1 MYFFIVREL
10 RRNITLIID
19 PIDDFPNFL
28 WPQFLDNSLYEIK
41 TIDLPG
47 STRGSSRV
55 RSIGQFIS
63 LTFVR
68 YRGARLAYY
77 FRRFRCWIIF
87 SLVISV
93 GFNRAG
99 NFHFWRWWWWRWW
112 RTSYSPGARVP
123 KKCTSICK
131 RFEGISLFV
140 VSRRVR
146 KVTSDTMP
154 PPKRPVQL

>member
-19 PIDDFPNFL
+19 PIDDVPNFL

-68 YRGARLAYY
+68 YRGTRLAYY
-77 FRRFRCWIIF
+77 FRRFRCCKMQINK
-87 SLVISV
+87 ISV
-93 GFNRAG
+93 CFL
-99 NFHFWRWWWWRWW
+99 
-112 RTSYSPGARVP
+112 Y
-123 KKCTSICK
+123 C
-131 RFEGISLFV
+131 ISFIMRV
-140 VSRRVR
+140 VSDEIQHRDSSPQY
-146 KVTSDTMP
+146 KF
-154 PPKRPVQL
+154 